1 MARINKK
8 SKSSKID
15 NKYNADNEI
24 IIGVTTK
31 AKEKVRVEKKPAR
44 TNKKKKDSTSI
55 KKNQNVKR
63 NTTVHKKNHINKS
76 KNNPKITDEKDE
88 VQIKRINRR
97 KVAISIVILFI
108 IALGGIIYYLTTPV
122 FNVSDIQIIGGSKNS
137 DDTYISLSKIN
148 IGSTNIFAFTGN
160 GVKKNIKENPYV
172 EDVIV
177 KRKLPSTVELYITE
191 RTVAYQA
198 EYLGKYMYLNN
209 QGYILEISE
218 EKLSLPLI
226 IGLDSLKGDIKIGAR
241 LSNDDLIKLD
251 VVVKISNYCKY
262 NNVESEITSI
272 DTSNTA
278 DYIVYFE
285 KEKKKVYLGNSS
297 NLVEKMDSAVT
308 IMQKE
313 KNESREIFVR
323 EDLIERNRTY
333 SREMK

>member
-1 MARINKK
+1 MAKINKK
-8 SKSSKID
+8 SKNSKLD

-44 TNKKKKDSTSI
+44 TNKKSKVGTSTKKSQNT
-55 KKNQNVKR
+55 KKR
-63 NTTVHKKNHINKS
+63 TTVS
-76 KNNPKITDEKDE
+76 KREHTNNPKTNKKMMDRKDDA
-88 VQIKRINRR
+88 QIKRINRK
-97 KVAISIVILFI
+97 KVVISILFLFI
-108 IALGGIIYYLTTPV
+108 LALGGMVYYLTTPV
-122 FNVSDIQIIGGSKNS
+122 FNVSNIQVIGNVKNTAE
-137 DDTYISLSKIN
+137 TYISLSKIN
-148 IGSTNIFAFTGN
+148 IENTNIFAFTGN

-172 EDVIV
+172 EDVVV

-191 RTVAYQA
+191 RTAAYQA
-198 EYLGKYMYLNN
+198 EYLGKYIYLDN

-218 EKLSLPLI
+218 GKLSLPLI
-226 IGLDSLKGDIKIGAR
+226 IGLDSLKEEIKVGTR
-241 LSNDDLIKLD
+241 LNNDDLIKLD

-308 IMQKE
+308 IMKKE